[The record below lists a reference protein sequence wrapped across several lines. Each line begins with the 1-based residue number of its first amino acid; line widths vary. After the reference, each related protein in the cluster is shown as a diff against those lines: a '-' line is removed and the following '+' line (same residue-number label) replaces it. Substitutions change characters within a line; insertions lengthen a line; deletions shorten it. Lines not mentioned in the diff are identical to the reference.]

1 VAALGARAAAGNAGD
16 RIHQRPVAGGNRR
29 ANVAYWQILL
39 QKSQNAER
47 LIFRERTKQAAIA
60 DRCSLKRAA
69 EVACEFVAG
78 CSGPPHQS
86 SIAAPTAR
94 KICVQRRKKTFAT
107 VSGVKQTR
115 REYRETDAN
124 HPKLTSAADAD
135 RRATEAA
142 SYDTCLPNIR
152 IPRKVL
158 KGGSHLCA
166 QVVGTARFAVAH
178 L

>member
-1 VAALGARAAAGNAGD
+1 MPFRSTTSTPVHRPTRRCGGSVAALGARAAAGNAGD

-29 ANVAYWQILL
+29 ANVAYWHILL

-78 CSGPPHQS
+78 CSSPPHQY

-94 KICVQRRKKTFAT
+94 RICAPCCKKTFAT
-107 VSGVKQTR
+107 KSAR
-115 REYRETDAN
+115 SS
-124 HPKLTSAADAD
+124 HPIIGIRAAEIDPFPKFD
-135 RRATEAA
+135 ERARDPH
-142 SYDTCLPNIR
+142 S
-152 IPRKVL
+152 
-158 KGGSHLCA
+158 
-166 QVVGTARFAVAH
+166 
-178 L
+178 